1 MGWHARV
8 LIETHDAVMTG
19 GGGGGGDGDGGGV
32 TSTATLFTLDDPRTT
47 TATNIT
53 TTTTATTPL
62 EEASLAVAATAAV
75 AWGSY
80 LTTLCDLLHQRLSS
94 LADLFRVVQGGQIH
108 DDQGSSS
115 GSDGN
120 SGSSSSGGHGS
131 ETIGSGSG
139 SGSGNDH
146 EQLTNTPLC
155 HGVLLAIRYCLIDLH
170 GTRGHHHNPTLWRE
184 INQR

>member
-8 LIETHDAVMTG
+8 LIDTHDAVMTG
-19 GGGGGGDGDGGGV
+19 GGGGDGGGV
-32 TSTATLFTLDDPRTT
+32 TSTTTLFTLNDPRTT

-53 TTTTATTPL
+53 TTTTSTTPL
-62 EEASLAVAATAAV
+62 EEASLAVAAAAAV

-108 DDQGSSS
+108 DDQGNNH
-115 GSDGN
+115 GNGN
-120 SGSSSSGGHGS
+120 SGSSSSDGHGS
-131 ETIGSGSG
+131 ETNGSGGSGSG
-139 SGSGNDH
+139 NGNDH